1 MDVLDP
7 ITLSL
12 TGFQDVVDLKDKCD
26 VIFDQLDTDQV
37 NSLSFLEFRNDIK
50 NLPDTEN
57 IHLTLDDFEVITE
70 YGTHLNAE

>member
-12 TGFQDVVDLKDKCD
+12 TGFQDVVDLKDKWD